1 MLACLFPVPLANA
14 IALAMATPVTPQTQ
28 TPHLSLFPDSRFP
41 IPDSRFPIPDSRFP
55 IPDSRFPI
63 PDSPI

>member
-28 TPHLSLFPDSRFP
+28 TPHLSLFPDYRLP
-41 IPDSRFPIPDSRFP
+41 IPDSR
-55 IPDSRFPI
+55 
-63 PDSPI
+63 SPPGRG